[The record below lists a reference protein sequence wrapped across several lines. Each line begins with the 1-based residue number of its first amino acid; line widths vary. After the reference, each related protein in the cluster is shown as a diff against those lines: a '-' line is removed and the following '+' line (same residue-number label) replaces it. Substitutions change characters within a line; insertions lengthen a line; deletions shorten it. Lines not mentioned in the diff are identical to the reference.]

1 MTVFGLP
8 ALRTL
13 LGQQADADI
22 RPIRLSALFLKM
34 TAARIICE
42 VFLKARAMRER
53 YALSVVKIHPC

>member
-13 LGQQADADI
+13 LGQQTDADI
-22 RPIRLSALFLKM
+22 RRSACLPVPENDRR
-34 TAARIICE
+34 RIICE